1 MGMRRGT
8 AEEGQ
13 HEKGDDGAFH
23 TLRIFALT
31 KVVASK
37 MQREN

>member
-1 MGMRRGT
+1 MGMRSGT

-23 TLRIFALT
+23 FLLDQ
-31 KVVASK
+31 VL
-37 MQREN
+37 